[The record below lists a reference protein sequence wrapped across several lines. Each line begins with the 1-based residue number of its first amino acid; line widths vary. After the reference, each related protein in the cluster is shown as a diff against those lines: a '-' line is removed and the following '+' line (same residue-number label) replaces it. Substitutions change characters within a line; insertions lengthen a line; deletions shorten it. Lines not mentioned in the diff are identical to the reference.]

1 MRHLPALPFAIAGL
15 SALAACA
22 APAPPPPQSPRA
34 FALEPGAQARLAPG
48 LVLRFDAVDDS
59 RCPPGVQCVWAGRL
73 SCRFS
78 LLRDGAAPEPLVL
91 APGDAGHAVAGL
103 GGAQLVLDESSLP
116 APAAPGAVPNQRV
129 TVKLLP
135 RPSSSPP

>member
-1 MRHLPALPFAIAGL
+1 MRHLLALPFAIAGL

-22 APAPPPPQSPRA
+22 APPPLQAPRA
-34 FALEPGAQARLAPG
+34 FVLEPGAQARLAPG
-48 LVLRFDAVDDS
+48 LALRFDAVDDS

-73 SCRFS
+73 RCRFS
-78 LLRDGAAPEPLVL
+78 LLRDGAVTASLVL
-91 APGDAGHAVAGL
+91 APGDAGHAVAAL
-103 GGAQLVLDESSLP
+103 DGAQLVLDESSLP

-135 RPSSSPP
+135 RPSPPPP